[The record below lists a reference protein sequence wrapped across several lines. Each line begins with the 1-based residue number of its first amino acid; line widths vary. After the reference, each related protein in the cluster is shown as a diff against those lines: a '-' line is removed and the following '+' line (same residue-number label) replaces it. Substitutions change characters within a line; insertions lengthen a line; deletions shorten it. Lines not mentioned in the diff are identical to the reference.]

1 MLGNALSYRTLIPLR
16 LQQAQGT
23 IICLRTQ
30 RQAPSHTEFQ
40 VHLSSFIA
48 CCTSVC
54 DIMGP
59 WTNSWRAGLPICNHL
74 RGRKTA
80 AIDIVCSDIFF
91 VF

>member
-54 DIMGP
+54 DIMGL
-59 WTNSWRAGLPICNHL
+59 GQILGGQGCQF
-74 RGRKTA
+74 
-80 AIDIVCSDIFF
+80 AIT
-91 VF
+91 